1 MTLETPPPSAAHQG
15 PVGLAIVLLAVVSA
29 FQAALAAG
37 APWGAAAYGGYTR
50 GALPARLRVASA
62 VSSLAYLG
70 LALVTTDRGPGTTT
84 KRRILTGAAGL
95 MGVGTLMNLAS
106 RSAVERLLWTPIAGA
121 LAVALLCVA
130 RNLPPHAHR
139 PERRCTAPGSE

>member
-1 MTLETPPPSAAHQG
+1 MSLRTPPPSAAHHG
-15 PVGLAIVLLAVVSA
+15 PVGLATALLAVVAA

-37 APWGAAAYGGYTR
+37 APWGAAAYGGHTP
-50 GALPARLRVASA
+50 GTLPARFRVASA

-84 KRRILTGAAGL
+84 KRRILTGAACL

-106 RSAVERLLWTPIAGA
+106 RSVIERLLWTPVAGA
-121 LAVALLCVA
+121 LTVALLRIA
-130 RNLPPHAHR
+130 RNLPPHADR
-139 PERRCTAPGSE
+139 P

>member
-1 MTLETPPPSAAHQG
+1 MTLEALPPSAAHQG
-15 PVGLAIVLLAVVSA
+15 PVGVATVLLTVVSA

-50 GALPARLRVASA
+50 GTLPARLRVASA

-70 LALVTTDRGPGTTT
+70 LALVTADRGSGTTT

-106 RSAVERLLWTPIAGA
+106 RSAIERLLWTPVAGS
-121 LAVALLCVA
+121 LAVALLRIA
-130 RNLPPHAHR
+130 RNLPPHTDRA
-139 PERRCTAPGSE
+139 